1 MVLVDAPDVRELLH
15 GVFVWHV
22 ATGRLV
28 LGSTG
33 ARGGDCLLAPPG
45 DDVERSVLLVAG
57 VQLATDLV
65 DDWSRI

>member
-22 ATGRLV
+22 ASGRSV

-33 ARGGDCLLAPPG
+33 TRDGDYLLAPPG
-45 DDVERSVLLVAG
+45 DDVEWGVLLVAG
-57 VQLATDLV
+57 VQLAADLV
-65 DDWSRI
+65 DN